1 MPEYSKLESN
11 ILRSISSV
19 IGDTLTGLTGSEIS
33 KYLRDSGIADPY
45 PGITKR
51 DRIFE
56 ALNQK
61 QEQDRCSNNVFAFL
75 KKVMHP
81 SNYTNN
87 EGLLDQRR
95 HHLNIQLAYIG
106 WRMTEK
112 GEIESVNAASTI
124 DEAKERAS
132 HLRKKLQDRKIHSEV
147 LTFCR
152 EELLKENYFHAV
164 LEASKSIA
172 ERVREMSSLT
182 EDGGDLIA
190 KAFGLGANNQPK
202 LAVNF
207 LSNGSEISEHKG
219 FANFLVGVFG
229 MFRNVTAHAPKIKWA
244 INEDDA
250 VEALAVISFAHKK
263 LDECYKT
270 PW

>member
-1 MPEYSKLESN
+1 MPAYPKIESN
-11 ILRSISSV
+11 ILRSISAV
-19 IGDTLTGLTGSEIS
+19 IGDTNSGLTGTEIS
-33 KYLRDSGIADPY
+33 KYLHDSGIDDPS

-51 DRIFE
+51 DRLFD
-56 ALNQK
+56 ALHQK
-61 QEQDRCSNNVFAFL
+61 QEQDRCSNNVFAFI

-87 EGLLDQRR
+87 EGLFDHRR
-95 HHLNIQLAYIG
+95 HELNVQLAFIG
-106 WRMTEK
+106 WRITER
-112 GEIESVNAASTI
+112 GELEGITAAQTI
-124 DEAKERAS
+124 DEARERAGR
-132 HLRKKLQDRKIHSEV
+132 LRKKLQERKIHSELV
-147 LTFCR
+147 KFCR

-172 ERVREMSSLT
+172 ERIRELASLT
-182 EDGGDLIA
+182 EDGGELIN

-202 LAVNF
+202 LAFNI
-207 LSNGSEISEHKG
+207 LSSPSEVSEHKG
-219 FANFLVGVFG
+219 FANFLIGVFG

-263 LDECYKT
+263 LDDCHKT

>member
-1 MPEYSKLESN
+1 MSAYPKLESN
-11 ILRSISSV
+11 ILRSISSI
-19 IGDTLTGLTGSEIS
+19 IGDTNAGLTGSEIS
-33 KYLRDSGIADPY
+33 KYLRDSRIDDPC

-51 DRIFE
+51 DRVFE
-56 ALNQK
+56 ALNQR
-61 QEQDRCSNNVFAFL
+61 QEQERCSNNVFAFL

-87 EGLLDQRR
+87 ESLFDQRR
-95 HHLNIQLAYIG
+95 NELNIQLAYSG
-106 WRMTEK
+106 WQMTEK
-112 GEIESVNAASTI
+112 GELEQVTAASTI
-124 DEAKERAS
+124 NEAKERAS
-132 HLRKKLQDRKIHSEV
+132 HLRKKLQDRKIHSEM
-147 LTFCR
+147 LKFCR

-172 ERVREMSSLT
+172 DRIRGLT
-182 EDGGDLIA
+182 NLTGDGADLVN
-190 KAFGLGANNQPK
+190 KAFALGANNQPK
-202 LAVNF
+202 LAINI

-219 FANFLVGVFG
+219 FANFLVGIFG

-250 VEALAVISFAHKK
+250 VDALAVISFAHKK
-263 LDECYKT
+263 LDDCHRT

>member
-1 MPEYSKLESN
+1 MVAYPKIESN
-11 ILRSISSV
+11 ILRAISAL
-19 IGDTLTGLTGSEIS
+19 IGDTNSGLTGTEMT
-33 KYLRDSGIADPY
+33 KYLRDSGIDDPS

-51 DRIFE
+51 DRLFD
-56 ALNQK
+56 ALHQK
-61 QEQDRCSNNVFAFL
+61 QEQDRCSNNVFAFI

-81 SNYTNN
+81 SNYANN
-87 EGLLDQRR
+87 EEMFDHRR
-95 HHLNIQLAYIG
+95 HELNVQLAFVG
-106 WRMTEK
+106 WRVTEK
-112 GEIESVNAASTI
+112 GELESVVVAQTI
-124 DEAKERAS
+124 DEAKERAGR
-132 HLRKKLQDRKIHSEV
+132 LRKKLQERKIHSE
-147 LTFCR
+147 LLKYCR